1 MEKVMQLE
9 IVTPDKYFVKLDNVV
24 YAYFNALDGG
34 IGVFANHLPLITAL
48 KDAPFKYRDTN
59 NKEHFIHLSGG
70 FAEVNNNKITILSIQ
85 AEAAEDIDLDR
96 AKAALK
102 RAEERLN
109 NFTAEINIKR
119 AQDAKTRALGRIK
132 TVEAA
137 KSAK

>member
-59 NKEHFIHLSGG
+59 DKEHFIHLSGG

>member
-9 IVTPDKYFVKLDNVV
+9 IVTPDKYFMKLDNVV

-48 KDAPFKYRDTN
+48 KDAPFKYRDAS

-70 FAEVNNNKITILSIQ
+70 FAEVSNNKITILSIQ

-102 RAEERLN
+102 RAEERLS

-119 AQDAKTRALGRIK
+119 AQDAKARALGRIK

>member
-9 IVTPDKYFVKLDNVV
+9 IVTPDKYFMKLDNVV
-24 YAYFNALDGG
+24 YVYFNALDGG

-48 KDAPFKYRDTN
+48 KDAPFKYRDTD

-85 AEAAEDIDLDR
+85 AEAAEDIDLER

-102 RAEERLN
+102 RAEERIS
-109 NFTAEINIKR
+109 NFTADVNIKR
-119 AQDAKTRALGRIK
+119 AQAAKTRALGRIK

-137 KSAK
+137 NGK

>member
-9 IVTPDKYFVKLDNVV
+9 IVTPDKYFMKLDNVV
-24 YAYFNALDGG
+24 YVYFNALDGG

-48 KDAPFKYRDTN
+48 KDAPFKYRDTD

-85 AEAAEDIDLDR
+85 AEAAENIDLER

-102 RAEERLN
+102 RAEERIS
-109 NFTAEINIKR
+109 NFTADVNIKR
-119 AQDAKTRALGRIK
+119 AQAAKTRALGRIK

-137 KSAK
+137 NGK